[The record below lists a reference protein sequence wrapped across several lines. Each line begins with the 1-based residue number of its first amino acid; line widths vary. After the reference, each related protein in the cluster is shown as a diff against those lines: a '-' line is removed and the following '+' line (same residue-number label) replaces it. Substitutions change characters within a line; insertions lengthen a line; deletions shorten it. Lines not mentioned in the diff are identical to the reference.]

1 MKHSNYW
8 FETCPTKCHN
18 GVGFVKNV
26 DVLVIG
32 GGIAGISTLFHL
44 VRGGVTNAYLL
55 EEATVGYH
63 ASGRASGQLM
73 LRGHELFVELA
84 ERLGEGAAEEYLRF
98 SALNIRKFTSA
109 LTRTKFDTD
118 LVQGGGLRLA
128 TTPEELELLRR
139 ESAFIND
146 LAKETGVKCIDLTE
160 AEVRSLLPS
169 KGFLGGIYLPCEA
182 TVNPYKIVNGT
193 RDLLETSGARVLTN
207 SCVES
212 VDRNDDGSLSVS
224 IRHKGVINAKKVV
237 YCMNAYSSGLLPELK
252 DKFTPCR
259 GQMVATDILPKSAI
273 EALPTMS
280 VSCNN
285 GSDYFRTHGGRLL
298 FGGQRQNVRGQ
309 QEGIIYDGEI
319 SQTVFKRQKEF
330 LQNHLPFIDAKFTHV
345 WSGIMCLTEDRMPLV
360 GELPGRENEFIAAGF
375 NGYGVSHAF
384 TAGMIVRDKILKGES
399 LLPGAALFDP
409 KRR

>member
-32 GGIAGISTLFHL
+32 GGLAGISTLFQL
-44 VRGGVTNAYLL
+44 VRGGVSNAYLL

-73 LRGHELFVELA
+73 LRGHDLFVELSD
-84 ERLGEGAAEEYLRF
+84 RLGEDAALEYLKF
-98 SALNIRKFTSA
+98 SAGNIRKFTSA

-128 TTPEELELLRR
+128 TTPEELDLLRR
-139 ESAFIND
+139 EASFINEHS
-146 LAKETGVKCIDLTE
+146 KETGVNCINLSET
-160 AEVRSLLPS
+160 EVRALLPS

-182 TVNPYKIVNGT
+182 IVNPYKIVNGT

-224 IRHKGVINAKKVV
+224 IRHKGVITAKKVV
-237 YCMNAYSSGLLPELK
+237 YCMNAYTSGLLPEFE
-252 DKFTPCR
+252 DKFTPFR
-259 GQMVATDILPKSAI
+259 GQMVATDILPSPVLQ
-273 EALPTMS
+273 ALPTMS

-298 FGGQRQNVRGQ
+298 FGGQRQNIREQ
-309 QEGIIYDGEI
+309 QA
-319 SQTVFKRQKEF
+319 F
-330 LQNHLPFIDAKFTHV
+330 LDAKFTHV
-345 WSGIMCLTEDRMPLV
+345 WSGTMCLTKDRMPFV
-360 GELPGRENEFIAAGF
+360 GELPGKENEFIVAGF

-384 TAGMIVRDKILKGES
+384 MAGMIVRDKILKGKS
-399 LLPGAALFDP
+399 SLPGAALFDP
-409 KRR
+409 KRS